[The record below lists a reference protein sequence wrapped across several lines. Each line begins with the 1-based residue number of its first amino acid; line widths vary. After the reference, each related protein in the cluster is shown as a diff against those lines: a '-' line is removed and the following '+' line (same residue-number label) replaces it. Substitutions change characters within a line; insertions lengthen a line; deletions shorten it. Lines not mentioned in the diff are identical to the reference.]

1 MAKKS
6 TLSCGSLEP
15 TLPIY
20 LERIDA
26 RYDKPGIDK
35 CWVWTGY
42 LDSHGYGY
50 ANVGY
55 VNGKQKMIGTHRAM
69 YELYIGQIP
78 LNLTVDHLCRNRA
91 CGNPKHMQILTF
103 SENLKIKNANAKKT
117 HCPHG
122 HEYTD
127 ENTYYG
133 KQSNG
138 GPQRQCR
145 TCVSKNQRKYHA
157 KLKALSTTS

>member
-1 MAKKS
+1 MNW
-6 TLSCGSLEP
+6 SCGSLEP
-15 TLPIY
+15 TPLLH

-26 RYDKPGIDK
+26 RYDKPSEDE

-42 LDSHGYGY
+42 LNSDGYGK
-50 ANVGY
+50 ASAGY
-55 VNGKQKMIGTHRAM
+55 VDKKQKTIGTHRAM

-78 LNLTVDHLCRNRA
+78 LNLTVDHLCRDRA
-91 CGNPKHMQILTF
+91 CGNPKHMRILTL
-103 SENLKIKNANAKKT
+103 SENLKSKNANAKKT
-117 HCPHG
+117 HCSRG

-145 TCVSKNQRKYHA
+145 TCGNKRQREYNA
-157 KLKALSTTS
+157 KRKALSTTS

>member
-1 MAKKS
+1 MAKKG
-6 TLSCGSLEP
+6 TWSCGSLEP

-20 LERIDA
+20 LERIAA
-26 RYDKPGIDK
+26 RYYKPGIDK
-35 CWVWTGY
+35 CWIWMGRLVN
-42 LDSHGYGY
+42 GYGY

-78 LNLTVDHLCRNRA
+78 LNLTVDHLCRDRA
-91 CGNPKHMQILTF
+91 CGNPKHMRILTL
-103 SENLKIKNANAKKT
+103 SENLKSKNANAKKT
-117 HCPHG
+117 HCSRG

-145 TCVSKNQRKYHA
+145 TCGNKRQREYNA
-157 KLKALSTTS
+157 KRKALSTTS